1 MGYHGVSALNWW
13 PAGLC
18 RAVYPDPG
26 PASGDHQII
35 SFVGRLH
42 FTCLLLMPAADLGS
56 QPDGPLVGP
65 LPLPGWQLYWGVV
78 IGVVSVIAPTMC

>member
-1 MGYHGVSALNWW
+1 
-13 PAGLC
+13 
-18 RAVYPDPG
+18 
-26 PASGDHQII
+26 
-35 SFVGRLH
+35 
-42 FTCLLLMPAADLGS
+42 MPAADLGS